1 MIKVFGML
9 SSSTAN
15 GATEMSKHHHKH
27 LPIESD
33 FRKQF
38 ENDQYPGMTIREA
51 RLAFDRYVARI
62 EGKLS

>member
-1 MIKVFGML
+1 
-9 SSSTAN
+9 
-15 GATEMSKHHHKH
+15 MSKHHHNH

-38 ENDQYPGMTIREA
+38 ENDQYPDMTIREA
-51 RLAFDRYVARI
+51 RLAFDRYVARV

>member
-1 MIKVFGML
+1 
-9 SSSTAN
+9 
-15 GATEMSKHHHKH
+15 MSKHHHKH